1 MDEIKNLD
9 FGSVYNRSKDAL
21 IDLAKKIKELKII
34 FKDPDNFIAECFSKL
49 RNEIDLEREQLKS
62 RVDKHF
68 MELIDEVNL
77 MELGCKQHSKS
88 VIEKICDIKEIDN
101 HHENLKEKLNQPKID
116 FEKWENITF
125 ESNEMDIKLKR
136 IIRNLEADL
145 VKNMRY
151 KLEYSMK
158 DVPIRTHIFKEPI
171 IKEEIFDEYG
181 IIPKVKCYFNELF
194 NF

>member
-9 FGSVYNRSKDAL
+9 FGTVYNRSKDTL
-21 IDLAKKIKELKII
+21 IEYAGKIKELKII
-34 FKDPDNFIAECFSKL
+34 LNDPDNLIAECFAKL
-49 RNEIDLEREQLKS
+49 RNEIDLEREQFKS

-77 MELGCKQHSKS
+77 IELGCKQHSKS
-88 VIEKICDIKEIDN
+88 VLEKSCNITEIDN
-101 HHENLKEKLNQPKID
+101 HHKNLKEKLNEPRID

-125 ESNEMDIKLKR
+125 ESNEMNIKLKR
-136 IIRNLEADL
+136 LIRNLEADL

-158 DVPIRTHIFKEPI
+158 DVIINTRVFKEPL

-181 IIPKVKCYFNELF
+181 IIPKVVLLF
-194 NF
+194 QRQF